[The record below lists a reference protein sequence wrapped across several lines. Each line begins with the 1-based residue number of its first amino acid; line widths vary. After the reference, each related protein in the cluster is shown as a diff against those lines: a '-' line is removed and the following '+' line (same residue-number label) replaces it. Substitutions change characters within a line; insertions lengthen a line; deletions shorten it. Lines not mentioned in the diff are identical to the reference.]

1 MASRGY
7 GWPCSVL
14 EPAVQ
19 RSIFLVL
26 FAAACSSSA
35 LEPSPG
41 PEPTTPIEA
50 QEGPALA
57 SSKDNSAT
65 VVAVVPR
72 RSWSRGAAQGRFVRH
87 SIRRI
92 TVHHTAAP
100 WQLETDGS
108 SRVRQHLE
116 HHRGKGWPD
125 IAYHYVVAGDG
136 TVFEGRPI
144 DTVGDTSTNYD
155 PSGHLLITLEGN
167 FEEQVPSPA
176 QRNSTSALL
185 AWASHA
191 FSIPPEEIRGHQD
204 HAATAC
210 PGATVLEWL
219 RSGELAREVQH
230 RLDRGGATLSLPALR
245 HFPTQDSG
253 CVVAVDVGHSKARP
267 GATSARGRPEYDFNW
282 RLSNELVDGLKRAPG
297 VGGAF
302 LVDPAQKG
310 LALKKRTRRAVAGGG
325 DLLLSIHHDSV
336 QPHFLNQG
344 ATDGTG
350 QAWSERFR
358 GHSLFVSMRGQKP
371 AASVLLGQSVG
382 RALVAI
388 GRIPTG
394 HHNEPI
400 PGEGRA
406 WIDESLGL
414 YRYDGLA
421 VLRTATIP
429 ALLVEAGVI
438 VHPAEELE
446 LDHKQSRAELVAALV
461 TGVTQFCAAPRP
473 N

>member
-144 DTVGDTSTNYD
+144 DTVGDTSTAMVR
-155 PSGHLLITLEGN
+155 T
-167 FEEQVPSPA
+167 
-176 QRNSTSALL
+176 TSRQE
-185 AWASHA
+185 S
-191 FSIPPEEIRGHQD
+191 S
-204 HAATAC
+204 
-210 PGATVLEWL
+210 
-219 RSGELAREVQH
+219 S
-230 RLDRGGATLSLPALR
+230 GGAAGASAGARANTKNTHVHTL
-245 HFPTQDSG
+245 
-253 CVVAVDVGHSKARP
+253 
-267 GATSARGRPEYDFNW
+267 N
-282 RLSNELVDGLKRAPG
+282 NLKIN
-297 VGGAF
+297 V
-302 LVDPAQKG
+302 
-310 LALKKRTRRAVAGGG
+310 
-325 DLLLSIHHDSV
+325 
-336 QPHFLNQG
+336 N
-344 ATDGTG
+344 
-350 QAWSERFR
+350 
-358 GHSLFVSMRGQKP
+358 
-371 AASVLLGQSVG
+371 
-382 RALVAI
+382 
-388 GRIPTG
+388 
-394 HHNEPI
+394 
-400 PGEGRA
+400 
-406 WIDESLGL
+406 
-414 YRYDGLA
+414 
-421 VLRTATIP
+421 
-429 ALLVEAGVI
+429 
-438 VHPAEELE
+438 
-446 LDHKQSRAELVAALV
+446 
-461 TGVTQFCAAPRP
+461 
-473 N
+473 